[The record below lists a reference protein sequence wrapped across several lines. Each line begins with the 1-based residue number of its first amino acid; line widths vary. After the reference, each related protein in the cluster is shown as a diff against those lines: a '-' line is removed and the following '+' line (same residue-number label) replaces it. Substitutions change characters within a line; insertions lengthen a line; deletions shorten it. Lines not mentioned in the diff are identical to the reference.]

1 MQKAVRRRLCQKVPW
16 NCKSWGGP
24 CVTSDELKTA
34 IDAKPGKQEQIV
46 KVELTFYRNTLKS
59 DMKACTDLF
68 KLNKSVM
75 RNV

>member
-1 MQKAVRRRLCQKVPW
+1 M
-16 NCKSWGGP
+16 
-24 CVTSDELKTA
+24 TSDELKTA

-46 KVELTFYRNTLKS
+46 KAELTFYRNTHKS
-59 DMKACTDLF
+59 DMEACTDLF

>member
-1 MQKAVRRRLCQKVPW
+1 M
-16 NCKSWGGP
+16 
-24 CVTSDELKTA
+24 TSDKLKTA
-34 IDAKPGKQEQIV
+34 IDAKPGKEEQIF
-46 KVELTFYRNTLKS
+46 KADLRFYRITHKS